1 MTKTNQKCN
10 ILVGRFQPLTIG
22 HLKCVDYAYR
32 KLRIPTI
39 LCMIE
44 TLENKTD
51 ERHPFPSSY
60 LLPVYE
66 KLLKTNNKILGIV
79 VVKNA
84 NILDIENIIQNKF
97 QKQFPNMIIQSWTA
111 GTDRIDT
118 YKKMLARCKDRI
130 VQQEPIQL
138 LEVVRSAED
147 VSATLA
153 RKYLIENDYKK
164 FYKIFIPVGLS
175 EFQAHA
181 IFTQLRSFILHM

>member
-22 HLKCVDYAYR
+22 HLKCVDYAY
-32 KLRIPTI
+32 KLLKIPTV

-60 LLPVYE
+60 LLSMYE
-66 KLLKTNNKILGIV
+66 KLLKNNK
-79 VVKNA
+79 K
-84 NILDIENIIQNKF
+84 ILDIILIKNADILAIEKTIQERF
-97 QKQFPNMIIQSWTA
+97 SGVTIQSWTA
-111 GTDRIDT
+111 GTDRIDA

-138 LEVVRSAED
+138 LEVVRSEED

-153 RKYLIENDYKK
+153 RKYLIGNDYKQ
-164 FYKIFIPVGLS
+164 FYKLFIPVGLS
-175 EFQAHA
+175 EFQTHT
-181 IFTQLRSFILHM
+181 IFTQLRNFVLQV

>member
-22 HLKCVDYAYR
+22 HLKCVDYAY
-32 KLRIPTI
+32 KLLKIPTV

-44 TLENKTD
+44 TLDNKVD
-51 ERHPFPSSY
+51 PKHPFPSSY

-66 KLLKTNNKILGIV
+66 NALKKNNKILGIV
-79 VVKNA
+79 LVKNA
-84 NILDIENIIQNKF
+84 DILAIEKTIQERFAGVN
-97 QKQFPNMIIQSWTA
+97 IQSWTA
-111 GTDRIDT
+111 GTDRIDA

-138 LEVVRSAED
+138 LEVVRSEED

-153 RKYLIENDYKK
+153 RKYLLDNNYKQ
-164 FYKIFIPVGLS
+164 FYKMFIPVGLS
-175 EFQAHA
+175 EFQTHA
-181 IFTQLRSFILHM
+181 IFTQLRSFILHV